1 MPGPNTPYLRW
12 ASALTAAVL
21 LGSPALHG
29 ATGAE
34 AQARMT
40 RDLAAGRPIV
50 VHVIVALCDNVH
62 QGIVPVPKHLG
73 NGQDPGSNLYWGAAF
88 GVRTYLS
95 RQSGWTRVQVPIPG
109 YGSVLD
115 RAIFFGQVQR
125 DGKPVPVYVVADAW
139 DGATIRSAIERFLK
153 MAGGSS
159 PEDVSF
165 RRGAV
170 TVSLSAGGSAH
181 LVAFVG
187 HDGLMDFSLPPPTPA
202 APGRA
207 AASSIVLACASKPYF
222 LDRLRAIGSHPLLLT
237 TGLMAPEA
245 YTLDAAIRTWAG
257 GGSVAAV
264 REAAALAYQKFQK
277 SGIGGA
283 RKLFWGE

>member
-1 MPGPNTPYLRW
+1 MPGSNTPYLRW
-12 ASALTAAVL
+12 ASALTAAAL
-21 LGSPALHG
+21 LGSAALHG
-29 ATGAE
+29 ATGAD

-40 RDLAAGRPIV
+40 RDLTAGRPIV

-73 NGQDPGSNLYWGAAF
+73 NGQDPNSNLYWGAAF
-88 GVRTYLS
+88 GVRSYLS
-95 RQSGWTRVQVPIPG
+95 RQAAWTRVPATIPG
-109 YGSVLD
+109 YGAVLD
-115 RAIFFGQVQR
+115 RAIFFGKVQR
-125 DGKPVPVYVVADAW
+125 DGKPASVYVVADAW

-153 MAGGSS
+153 MAGGAS
-159 PEDVSF
+159 PEEVSF
-165 RRGAV
+165 RRGAE
-170 TVSLSAGGSAH
+170 TVSLLAGGSAH

-222 LDRLRAIGSHPLLLT
+222 LERLRAVGSHPLLLT

-245 YTLDAAIRTWAG
+245 YTLDAAIRAWAG
-257 GGSVAAV
+257 GSSVAAV
-264 REAAALAYQKFQK
+264 REAASVAYQKFQK

-283 RKLFWGE
+283 RRLFWGE

>member
-1 MPGPNTPYLRW
+1 M
-12 ASALTAAVL
+12 TAEMR
-21 LGSPALHG
+21 GT
-29 ATGAE
+29 TGDE

-88 GVRTYLS
+88 GVQSYLS
-95 RQSGWTRVQVPIPG
+95 RQAVWTRVPVAIPG

-115 RAIFFGQVQR
+115 RAIFFGQIQR
-125 DGKPVPVYVVADAW
+125 HGKPAPVYIVADAW

-153 MAGGSS
+153 MAGGGSS
-159 PEDVSF
+159 EE
-165 RRGAV
+165 V
-170 TVSLSAGGSAH
+170 TIRQGTDSVTLAAGGSAH

-187 HDGLMDFSLPPPTPA
+187 HDGLMDFSLPRPVPA
-202 APGRA
+202 AAGRA
-207 AASSIVLACASKPYF
+207 AGSSIVLACASKPYF
-222 LDRLRAIGSHPLLLT
+222 LERLRAVGSHPLLLT

-245 YTLDAAIRTWAG
+245 YTLDAAIRSWAG
-257 GGSVAAV
+257 RGSVAAV
-264 REAAALAYQKFQK
+264 REAAALAYQKYQK

>member
-1 MPGPNTPYLRW
+1 
-12 ASALTAAVL
+12 
-21 LGSPALHG
+21 
-29 ATGAE
+29 
-34 AQARMT
+34 MT

-50 VHVIVALCDNVH
+50 VHVIVALRDNVH
-62 QGIVPVPKHLG
+62 QGIVPVPRHLG
-73 NGQDPGSNLYWGAAF
+73 NGQDPGSNLYWSAAF

-95 RQSGWTRVQVPIPG
+95 RQAGWTRVPVPIPG

-115 RAIFFGQVQR
+115 RAIFFRQVQR
-125 DGKPVPVYVVADAW
+125 GGKVAPVYVVANAW
-139 DGATIRSAIERFLK
+139 DGAAIRAATERFLK
-153 MAGGSS
+153 MAGGGAS
-159 PEDVSF
+159 EVVNF
-165 RRGAV
+165 RHGTE
-170 TVSLSAGGSAH
+170 TVSLAAGGSAH

-187 HDGLMDFSLPPPTPA
+187 HDGLMDFSLPPPTSA

-207 AASSIVLACASKPYF
+207 AGSSIVLACASKPYF
-222 LDRLRAIGSHPLLLT
+222 LERLRAAGSHPLLLT

-264 REAAALAYQKFQK
+264 RGAAAAAYHKFQK

-283 RKLFWGE
+283 RKLFWGESP